1 MLSPGPPALK
11 PGASAVAA
19 PTAVQA
25 ALLRPT
31 VPVPPPS
38 SPVELLAPDDPVRKL
53 AFLFGLAFVFVR
65 LAVLPE
71 MLQHIFG
78 FRTYLLYIVGPPAL
92 IGGILAIRPTLRH
105 RAAILFVG
113 FFLWMGLAT
122 VFSSWIGGS
131 VNRTLDFVRFCL
143 PLLFVVGGLA
153 VNWKEVRWIFSTC
166 AAALVVN
173 LVSSHFFVEDSN
185 GRYTFEASGT
195 IGNSNDLAA
204 HILLLIPFMLAL
216 ILERGRNTV
225 VRIALVCAI
234 VVGLHITLG
243 TASRGGLLAIAAGA
257 LFYLL
262 RAPLKQRLMFLF
274 TGVVLAFVLIATVPD
289 AAARRLHSMFSEE
302 NTSDEAFEAGQSA
315 QSREYLFRKSIE
327 YSFRRPL
334 FGVGPDQFVN
344 FEGKE
349 SKALGRRGNWHATH
363 CTWTQV
369 SSENGLSALV
379 LFAGAVVLVFRSV
392 NRLLKMARD
401 ADRQD
406 ISNFCFCYLLSV
418 VMFCTAATFLS
429 HAYGIYFPFIIGLG
443 ICLSHIGGRE
453 LLRPAAPAGSI
464 LVTPAGRLR

>member
-11 PGASAVAA
+11 P
-19 PTAVQA
+19 TAVTVPPVA
-25 ALLRPT
+25 RPT
-31 VPVPPPS
+31 ERKAVVPVLAQS
-38 SPVELLAPDDPVRKL
+38 SPFELLAPDDPVRRL
-53 AFLFGLAFVFVR
+53 AFLFGLAFLFVR

-78 FRTYLLYIVGPPAL
+78 VRTYLLYIVGPPAL
-92 IGGILAIRPTLRH
+92 VGGILAIRSTLHH
-105 RAAILFVG
+105 RASVLFVG

-131 VNRTLDFVRFCL
+131 VSRTLHFVRFCL
-143 PLLFVVGGLA
+143 PLLFIVGGLT
-153 VNWKEVRWIFSTC
+153 VSWKEVRLIFSTC
-166 AAALVVN
+166 AVALIVN

-204 HILLLIPFMLAL
+204 HILLLIPFLLAL

-225 VRIALVCAI
+225 IRIALVCAI
-234 VVGLHITLG
+234 VIGLHITLG
-243 TASRGGLLAIAAGA
+243 TASRGGLLAIAAGV

-262 RAPLKQRLMFLF
+262 RAPLKQRLIFVF
-274 TGVVLAFVLIATVPD
+274 TGVVLTFLLVSTVPD
-289 AAARRLHSMFSEE
+289 AAARRLHSMFS
-302 NTSDEAFEAGQSA
+302 DEKASGEALEAEQSA

-334 FGVGPDQFVN
+334 FGVGPDQFIN

-349 SKALGRRGNWHATH
+349 SVALGRRGNWHATH

-369 SSENGLSALV
+369 SSENGLPALLMFV
-379 LFAGAVVLVFRSV
+379 GALLLVFRSV
-392 NRLLKMARD
+392 NRVLKMARD

-418 VMFCTAATFLS
+418 VMFSMAVTFLS
-429 HAYGIYFPFIIGLG
+429 QAYGIYFPFIIGLG
-443 ICLSHIGGRE
+443 ICLSHIGERE
-453 LLRPAAPAGSI
+453 LLRPTAAPAGSI